1 MSNNRTKTEPAGK
14 EGRYLTQRRKIID
27 ENFEIKKQKNQNQNQ
42 ALNCILPLIYTDILE
57 SVLWAGCLAALTE
70 DVEVPQELKVM
81 SCRYSRLN
89 IPYYFSF
96 YTRPYIFKICS
107 TKTCACSS
115 IFPDAQTVQE
125 CRSFLLYSSLLYC
138 THYRDVWTYP
148 STSCTKWIYTVL
160 DKASILCAFNSV
172 IEMNWQNKA

>member
-14 EGRYLTQRRKIID
+14 EGRYLTQRRKIMD

-81 SCRYSRLN
+81 PCRYSRLN

-96 YTRPYIFKICS
+96 YTRLYIFKICS
-107 TKTCACSS
+107 TKTCMQFYLPWCSDS
-115 IFPDAQTVQE
+115 SGMQIIPAL
-125 CRSFLLYSSLLYC
+125 FLITLLHSLQRRLNLPLYLL
-138 THYRDVWTYP
+138 
-148 STSCTKWIYTVL
+148 
-160 DKASILCAFNSV
+160 
-172 IEMNWQNKA
+172 